1 MANADLE
8 AGGWEVWPNTA
19 CISMLSSIRAG
30 ASPRPRKAA
39 DVSDGATPTVRSRA
53 LKMST
58 FANVQ

>member
-1 MANADLE
+1 MSLLLQAYMHLNAEL
-8 AGGWEVWPNTA
+8 NT
-19 CISMLSSIRAG
+19 RG
-30 ASPRPRKAA
+30 RKSQAA

>member
-19 CISMLSSIRAG
+19 CISRAELNTRG
-30 ASPRPRKAA
+30 RKSQAA